1 MARLDSIDEFRIFDA
16 IARTGS
22 LSGASRD
29 LSLSLAVIS
38 KRLKRIEE
46 TLGVQLIQRSTRS
59 MFLTAEGLNFHEH
72 CQTVL
77 EAVSGAMEIQGG
89 KTAQGVVRVTSTA
102 AFAQRQIAPRLKRFL
117 DANPGVEVQ
126 ILPSDKA
133 VDLIEHKID
142 VAFRHT
148 PYDSGRLIT
157 RTIAADGS
165 LLCASPDYL
174 REHGTPQHPDDLI
187 HHRALTVGDPPLRHW
202 SLHRGAERIEA
213 PIRSAVSSL
222 DGEAP
227 HALALVGGGI
237 AMKASWD
244 VIDDVRSGRLVRV
257 LPEWWGDPCSLRI
270 AFPQHKR
277 QPFRVR
283 ALIDFMQNELRKTV
297 RDNADLGLFPLSGNG

>member
-1 MARLDSIDEFRIFDA
+1 MVRLDSIDDFRIFDA

-22 LSGASRD
+22 LSGAGRD

-46 TLGVQLIQRSTRS
+46 TLGIQLVQRSTRQMS
-59 MFLTAEGLNFHEH
+59 LTAEGLEFYDH
-72 CQTVL
+72 CQVVL
-77 EAVSGAMEIQGG
+77 EAVSGAMDLRGT
-89 KTAQGVVRVTSTA
+89 KTTQGVVRVTSTA
-102 AFAQRQIAPRLKRFL
+102 AFAQRQIAPRLKRFM

-126 ILPSDKA
+126 ILPSDTPL
-133 VDLIEHKID
+133 DLIEHKID

-148 PYDSGRLIT
+148 PRDSGHLIT

-165 LLCASPDYL
+165 LLCASADYL
-174 REHGTPQHPDDLI
+174 EEYGVPEHPDDLL

-202 SLHRGAERIEA
+202 TLHRGAERVEA
-213 PIRSAVSSL
+213 PIRSAMSSL

-244 VIDDVRSGRLVRV
+244 VIDDIRAGRLVRV
-257 LPEWWGDPCSLRI
+257 LPGWWGDPCSLRI
-270 AFPQHKR
+270 AFPQSKR

-283 ALIDFMQNELRKTV
+283 ALIDFMQSELRATV
-297 RDNADLGLFPLSGNG
+297 RDNADLNVFPSSASS